1 MGYAINTL
9 TYRQQRKQELQ
20 AKLTA
25 IGLRMDGINA
35 QLMELPLI
43 GCTRD
48 EERKY
53 NALLDEFRSLEC
65 SYVIAETELKEL
77 QTT

>member
-1 MGYAINTL
+1 MGYNINTL
-9 TYRQQRKQELQ
+9 DYRQQRKQELQ

-48 EERKY
+48 EETRY
-53 NALLDEFRSLEC
+53 NTLLDEFRSLEC

>member
-1 MGYAINTL
+1 MGYNINTL
-9 TYRQQRKQELQ
+9 DYRQQRQQELQ
-20 AKLTA
+20 AKLAA

-48 EERKY
+48 EETRY
-53 NALLDEFRSLEC
+53 NTLLDEFRSLEC

>member
-1 MGYAINTL
+1 MGFDINTL
-9 TYRQQRKQELQ
+9 AYRGQRRQELQ
-20 AKLTA
+20 TKLTD
-25 IGLRMDGINA
+25 IGSRMDILNA

-48 EERKY
+48 ENAKY
-53 NALLDEFRSLEC
+53 NTLLNEFRSLEC